1 LYQDIES
8 AFLVFQKNDGTYF
21 SFEEIN
27 GSRVKKR
34 TCEVMDDLSHLSTEF
49 QWKGLSRIVMIETQ
63 TYLKSE
69 DKTRSE
75 KRFYIT
81 SKESSAKN
89 YLTISR
95 NHWAIESNLHWSLD
109 LIFGEDKTWKNC

>member
-1 LYQDIES
+1 MYQDIES

-75 KRFYIT
+75 KRFTSRAKSRQLKIT
-81 SKESSAKN
+81 
-89 YLTISR
+89 
-95 NHWAIESNLHWSLD
+95 
-109 LIFGEDKTWKNC
+109 